1 MRSRNIRFQPSW
13 LYRLVVGG
21 LRSSHIL
28 EDQVLKGG
36 LATDINLVGRMCL
49 RLKQV
54 CELGNLSL
62 LP

>member
-1 MRSRNIRFQPSW
+1 MRSRNTRFQPSW
-13 LYRLVVGG
+13 LCRLVVGG

-28 EDQVLKGG
+28 EGQVLKES
-36 LATDINLVGRMCL
+36 ATDISLLRQACL

-54 CELGNLSL
+54 CELGSLSL